1 MISKLHTTRIR
12 NNKKNRKIT
21 FILSIKIGKPEKESF
36 VLENI
41 IFMCLSRIIFFI
53 CILTFSI
60 SYILFD
66 MIFGSQEKLF
76 FLGIVLNLYNII

>member
-12 NNKKNRKIT
+12 NNKKNQKIT

-41 IFMCLSRIIFFI
+41 VFMCLSRYYSFYLYFDIF
-53 CILTFSI
+53 
-60 SYILFD
+60 D
-66 MIFGSQEKLF
+66 
-76 FLGIVLNLYNII
+76 IVYTLLEI